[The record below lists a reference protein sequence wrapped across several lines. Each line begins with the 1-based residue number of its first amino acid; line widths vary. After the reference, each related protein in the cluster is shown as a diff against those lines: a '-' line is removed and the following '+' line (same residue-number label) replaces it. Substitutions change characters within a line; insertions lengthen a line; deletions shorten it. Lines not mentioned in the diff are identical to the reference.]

1 MYIFNYLVF
10 ICFLCPLMSYYSPF
24 SIRKLVFNLTYI
36 FESARVM
43 RVSAP
48 LYLRAKTR
56 LKRKLF
62 FLIVKW
68 FNNVLGGSNP
78 IFGHAHNWPKSCH
91 GRGWGWT
98 LPSVL
103 DLNCQSGKPET
114 RKIAKSIGLTVAV
127 SVCCF
132 PFKNT
137 LKVEILRFKKT
148 FFCLVFA
155 SLFWP

>member
-68 FNNVLGGSNP
+68 FNNVLGGGQTLFLAMP
-78 IFGHAHNWPKSCH
+78 IIGRNHAM
-91 GRGWGWT
+91 GVDGVE
-98 LPSVL
+98 PSPIV
-103 DLNCQSGKPET
+103 NQESPET

-155 SLFWP
+155 SLFLP